1 MNALKTGILLVALT
15 VILIY
20 AGQALGGQQG
30 MTLALIFAGL
40 MNFVAYFYSDKLALA
55 MHRAQP
61 VSRQQAPRLYAAV
74 ERIAQRNDI
83 PMPKLYVIPEQAPN
97 AFATGRSPRHAAV
110 AATVG
115 LLELMDEEELEGVL
129 AHELAHV
136 RNRDTLIMTVA
147 ATLAG
152 AITYL
157 AYIGRFAL
165 IFGGYGGRNGR
176 NGNPFV
182 LLLMLIV
189 APLAAMLIQ
198 LAISR
203 SREYQADAS
212 AARFIGHG
220 YGLARALEK
229 LGAYSKRL
237 PMRTARPETAHLYI
251 VQPFLGG
258 GLAKLFST
266 HPPIAERIRRLRSLT
281 V

>member
-20 AGQALGGQQG
+20 AGQALGGRDG
-30 MTLALIFAGL
+30 MTIALVFAVL

-61 VSRQQAPRLYAAV
+61 VSRQQAPRLYATV